1 MFKAIVIGASAGGMH
16 TLKDLLK
23 MLPANFE
30 LPIIIVQ
37 HIAPSSD
44 NYLVEFL
51 NSHCK
56 LNVKEADEKEII
68 KKGFVYLSPPNYH
81 TLVEDDLSL
90 SLSAEEK
97 VNYSRPSID
106 VLFISASDAYKN
118 NLIDPAQADEEA
130 ILNSQAKLMDTL
142 KANTKIQF
150 RRLKATKVGTKNSI
164 LYMHLIDEWRNMSL
178 HLVNLYKS
186 YRDFSDYQSNSK

>member
-118 NLIDPAQADEEA
+118 SLIGIVLTGANNDGSKGLLEIKRNGGLTITQNPSEA
-130 ILNSQAKLMDTL
+130 ESPIMPKSAAKLANPDYIL
-142 KANTKIQF
+142 KISEIAKMLTEISSEQ
-150 RRLKATKVGTKNSI
+150 
-164 LYMHLIDEWRNMSL
+164 ID
-178 HLVNLYKS
+178 
-186 YRDFSDYQSNSK
+186 